1 MPRRDGTGPMG
12 EGSKTGRGLGICN
25 TAEMPT
31 NTSANGISN
40 FGDGFGSGKGC
51 RRGGKG
57 CQQGRRKGQ
66 QGI

>member
-12 EGSKTGRGLGICN
+12 EGSKTGRGLGVCN
-25 TAEMPT
+25 TAEMT
-31 NTSANGISN
+31 ANTSEKGIT
-40 FGDGFGSGKGC
+40 GFGSGKGC